1 MARHGLYITT
11 PKVGE
16 KSASARV
23 SAEVENTL
31 GSPRKVSVRA
41 AVFGP
46 DGAEI
51 ASAEREID
59 IPANSASTAEFEFEI
74 KNPSLWSPENPAL
87 YSAAAEVKSGG
98 KLLDAQRGNFGIRK
112 IEFTPERGFLL
123 NGKKTLLKGV
133 NMHHDLGAL
142 GAAAYAAEL
151 ERRIKFLKSIGVNH
165 IRTAHNPFSES
176 FFDLADKY
184 GILVAAELFDKWDDK
199 FVGMRKKFGEVWPN
213 AAREF
218 IRRDRNRPSVVI
230 WSLGNEL
237 LCQGHN
243 DEYGDYGVTM
253 YKKMRDFC
261 KKFDATR
268 PYTVAQYPARE
279 GGIKSRDAGW
289 ETSKPAE
296 LAFATDISSQN
307 YTWDFFEKDAKKY
320 PGMIFYQSGAGTWA
334 LGGNYFGMNLDR
346 VVGLAYWGA
355 IGYFGESFGWPSK
368 GWGDKA
374 FIDTA
379 LNPLPQCWWVKAN
392 FSEGEPV
399 VHIAV
404 LENAKDRM
412 VVHNDVTVGLMPE
425 TENWNRPEGSKV
437 SVAVY
442 TNADEAE
449 LFLNGKSLG
458 TKKNTRG
465 NPFNRNKIIWE
476 NIDYEAGKL
485 KAVARTGGKT
495 VGEYK
500 IETAGEPCKIVAT
513 AENPDWKA
521 DGMDLQHIAIKAV
534 DKRGKIHP
542 LASNKLKFKVEGPAS
557 LIGVDNGDINSNE
570 MHTGCE
576 RSLYCGRAL
585 AILRA
590 GRSAEKVKLVIE
602 GENLPKKTVIL
613 RPNPAK

>member
-1 MARHGLYITT
+1 
-11 PKVGE
+11 
-16 KSASARV
+16 
-23 SAEVENTL
+23 
-31 GSPRKVSVRA
+31 
-41 AVFGP
+41 
-46 DGAEI
+46 
-51 ASAEREID
+51 
-59 IPANSASTAEFEFEI
+59 
-74 KNPSLWSPENPAL
+74 
-87 YSAAAEVKSGG
+87 
-98 KLLDAQRGNFGIRK
+98 
-112 IEFTPERGFLL
+112 
-123 NGKKTLLKGV
+123 
-133 NMHHDLGAL
+133 
-142 GAAAYAAEL
+142 
-151 ERRIKFLKSIGVNH
+151 
-165 IRTAHNPFSES
+165 
-176 FFDLADKY
+176 
-184 GILVAAELFDKWDDK
+184 
-199 FVGMRKKFGEVWPN
+199 
-213 AAREF
+213 
-218 IRRDRNRPSVVI
+218 
-230 WSLGNEL
+230 
-237 LCQGHN
+237 
-243 DEYGDYGVTM
+243 M

-268 PYTVAQYPARE
+268 PYTVAQFPARE
-279 GGIKSRDAGW
+279 GGIKDRDAGW

-296 LAFATDISSQN
+296 LAFATDISAQN
-307 YTWDFFEKDAKKY
+307 YTWGFFEKDAKKY
-320 PGMIFYQSGAGTWA
+320 PEMIFYQSEAGTWA

-399 VHIAV
+399 VHIGV
-404 LENAKDRM
+404 LEEKNARDRF
-412 VVHNDVTVGLMPE
+412 VFHNGVNVGLMPE

-458 TKKNTRG
+458 AKKNTRG

-590 GRSAEKVKLVIE
+590 GLSAGKVKLVIE

-613 RPNPAK
+613 RLNPAK

>member
-1 MARHGLYITT
+1 MT
-11 PKVGE
+11 
-16 KSASARV
+16 
-23 SAEVENTL
+23 
-31 GSPRKVSVRA
+31 
-41 AVFGP
+41 
-46 DGAEI
+46 
-51 ASAEREID
+51 
-59 IPANSASTAEFEFEI
+59 
-74 KNPSLWSPENPAL
+74 
-87 YSAAAEVKSGG
+87 
-98 KLLDAQRGNFGIRK
+98 
-112 IEFTPERGFLL
+112 
-123 NGKKTLLKGV
+123 
-133 NMHHDLGAL
+133 
-142 GAAAYAAEL
+142 
-151 ERRIKFLKSIGVNH
+151 
-165 IRTAHNPFSES
+165 
-176 FFDLADKY
+176 
-184 GILVAAELFDKWDDK
+184 AELFDKWDDW

-218 IRRDRNRPSVVI
+218 IRRDRNHPSVVI
-230 WSLGNEL
+230 WSLGNEHNR
-237 LCQGHN
+237 QTRN

-268 PYTVAQYPARE
+268 PYTVAQFPARE
-279 GGIKSRDAGW
+279 GGIKDRDAGW

-296 LAFATDISSQN
+296 LAFATDISAQN

-320 PGMIFYQSGAGTWA
+320 PEMIFYQSEAGTWA

-379 LNPLPQCWWVKAN
+379 LNPMPQCWWVKAN

-399 VHIAV
+399 VHIGV
-404 LENAKDRM
+404 LEEKNARDRF
-412 VVHNDVTVGLMPE
+412 VFHNGVNVGLMPE

-458 TKKNTRG
+458 AKKNTR

-534 DKRGKIHP
+534 DKRRKIHP

-590 GRSAEKVKLVIE
+590 GRSAGKVKLVIE

-613 RPNPAK
+613 RLNPAK